1 MKFPNPPD
9 HPQGDGVE
17 DHEVVETNQDRIDS
31 STRSTK
37 YERAAEARAD
47 AQGQISIHLDCNFLL
62 VMYAEM

>member
-1 MKFPNPPD
+1 MPWLDRGMRFPNPPD
-9 HPQGDGVE
+9 HPQDDGDE

-47 AQGQISIHLDCNFLL
+47 SQG
-62 VMYAEM
+62 